1 MFTLQPDSSTPL
13 VTQIVDGLR
22 RLIVDGSLRTGAKIP
37 SIRHFAKTHQVS
49 VFTVVEAY
57 DRLVAQGYLVSRPH
71 SGFFVRRRAPA
82 EAAAVPGFASTASF
96 DAQWYLR
103 SIFENRHPAVKAGC
117 GWLPQS
123 WLFEEGVKRSL
134 RGVAAEN
141 VERDG
146 YGDPRG
152 HLPLREFIRD
162 AMAEHEVSLQPDQV
176 LLTHG
181 SSHALDLAIRRLVRA
196 GDAVLVDDPGYSNL
210 LFALRVAGARLIP
223 VARTAPRNPPPPPT
237 APLPPL
243 PGVLQLADKHGL
255 TIVENDLYADLDPD
269 PRPSLA

>member
-1 MFTLQPDSSTPL
+1 MFTLQPDSPTPL

-22 RLIVDGSLRTGAKIP
+22 RLIADGSLRTGAKIP
-37 SIRHFAKTHQVS
+37 SIRHFARTHQVS

-82 EAAAVPGFASTASF
+82 EVPAVAGFASTASF

-103 SIFENRHPAVKAGC
+103 SIFENRHLAVKAGC

-123 WLFEEGVKRSL
+123 WLFEDGVRRSL
-134 RGVAAEN
+134 RALAAEN
-141 VERDG
+141 VELDG

-152 HLPLREFIRD
+152 HLPLREWIRD
-162 AMAEHEVSLQPDQV
+162 ALAEQEVSLQPDQV

-181 SSHALDLAIRRLVRA
+181 
-196 GDAVLVDDPGYSNL
+196 
-210 LFALRVAGARLIP
+210 
-223 VARTAPRNPPPPPT
+223 
-237 APLPPL
+237 
-243 PGVLQLADKHGL
+243 
-255 TIVENDLYADLDPD
+255 
-269 PRPSLA
+269 